1 MKYRIQNLSTVC
13 YVTYRIL
20 VKRFDMKKKRTA
32 ITMKRLNGEVT
43 NNLFVI
49 SGIKIAGSRNSFE
62 DWLEL
67 QDAYTKN
74 TYQ

>member
-1 MKYRIQNLSTVC
+1 
-13 YVTYRIL
+13 
-20 VKRFDMKKKRTA
+20 
-32 ITMKRLNGEVT
+32 MKRLNGEVT
-43 NNLFVI
+43 NNLLVI

-67 QDAYTKN
+67 QDTYTKS